1 MILTS
6 NDDMIFVVDELE
18 RSLHP
23 KLTEH
28 FLKLFMQAHDDD
40 KVQLLFTTHESS
52 IMDQSLFRRDE
63 IWFVERDSENSSN
76 IYSLDR
82 FKERYDKILSKSYLE
97 GRYGAIPIFSSFEY
111 ERRSNYATYS

>member
-1 MILTS
+1 
-6 NDDMIFVVDELE
+6 
-18 RSLHP
+18 
-23 KLTEH
+23 
-28 FLKLFMQAHDDD
+28 MQAHDDD

-97 GRYGAIPIFSSFEY
+97 VDMVLSLSFPLLNTKG
-111 ERRSNYATYS
+111 RSNYATYS